1 MRKLLHKLRR
11 TCILKSEAIMD
22 FAVKFV
28 ISEGDNGFF
37 GPGVRD
43 LFLNIDSEN
52 SVKAACEKMDLSYS
66 KAWKMIRN
74 VEKAMGQPAVERT
87 HGGADGGSAK
97 LTAAGKKLLQCYLDF
112 EKKGNEAL
120 CGVFRD
126 SFSDLI

>member
-1 MRKLLHKLRR
+1 MHKLLRP
-11 TCILKSEAIMD
+11 CILKAEAIMD

-28 ISEGDNGFF
+28 LSEGDNGFF

-43 LFLNIDSEN
+43 LFLNIDSEK

-74 VEKAMGQPAVERT
+74 VEKAMGSPAVERT

-97 LTAAGKKLLQCYLDF
+97 LTEAGRKLLGCYLDF

-120 CGVFRD
+120 SGVFRE
-126 SFSDLI
+126 SFSALI